1 MLNKAKFA
9 GAALA
14 AIVLLGGLAAGAGQ
28 AQAGGFRHG
37 FHGGGF
43 HGGGFGGGFG
53 GGASYFPGCRWV
65 PKHNIFGDYIGLVRV
80 CRY

>member
-14 AIVLLGGLAAGAGQ
+14 AIVLLGGLAAGASQ

-43 HGGGFGGGFG
+43 GGGFGGGQ
-53 GGASYFPGCRWV
+53 AYFPGCRWA
-65 PKHNIFGDYIGLVRV
+65 PKYNFFGDYVGLVRV

>member
-28 AQAGGFRHG
+28 AQAGGSRH
-37 FHGGGF
+37 GF

-53 GGASYFPGCRWV
+53 GGQAYFPGCRWA
-65 PKHNIFGDYIGLVRV
+65 PKYNFFGDYVGLVRV

>member
-1 MLNKAKFA
+1 MPNKVNFA

-14 AIVLLGGLAAGAGQ
+14 AIVLLGGVAAGAGQ
-28 AQAGGFRHG
+28 AQAHGFRYGLHRG
-37 FHGGGF
+37 S
-43 HGGGFGGGFG
+43 FGGGFG

-65 PKHNIFGDYIGLVRV
+65 PKHNIFGDYVGLVRV

>member
-28 AQAGGFRHG
+28 AQAHGFHHG

-43 HGGGFGGGFG
+43 GWGGG
-53 GGASYFPGCRWV
+53 YNVFPGCRWV
-65 PKHNIFGDYIGLVRV
+65 PKYNIFGDYVGSVRI
-80 CRY
+80 CRW

>member
-43 HGGGFGGGFG
+43 HGGGFGGGQ
-53 GGASYFPGCRWV
+53 AYFPGCRWV
-65 PKHNIFGDYIGLVRV
+65 PKYNFFGNYVGLVRV

>member
-28 AQAGGFRHG
+28 AQAHGFHHG

-43 HGGGFGGGFG
+43 GWGGG
-53 GGASYFPGCRWV
+53 YNVFPGCRWV
-65 PKHNIFGDYIGLVRV
+65 PKHNIFGDYVGSVRI
-80 CRY
+80 CRW